1 MAFSARRRPATSCL
15 LALTGALLAGALLA
29 GCGGDGRSPAAASPS
44 PTSLPQSAPDPDE
57 RCPIA
62 VPGDP
67 LVLTTEDRLPLAAAR
82 YGSGHHA
89 IVLVHQRGSDLCGW
103 ADHVP
108 DLVALGLQVLAV
120 DLRCHG
126 YSECPTDD
134 AGDDL
139 GRDYAADVGAAVAE
153 LDRTGAAKVG
163 VMGAS
168 LGAAAAFVAAGRY
181 PAAIDAVVGL
191 SLFSASASVS
201 ATGVTSASDAAAHVT
216 APTLLCLSTGDSSS
230 IQEGVAETLIAAG
243 TARTAGAVVV
253 RPGGTHGWD
262 MLVDP
267 AVQGK
272 VIEFLK
278 AHL

>member
-1 MAFSARRRPATSCL
+1 MAFSARRILVPVVL
-15 LALTGALLAGALLA
+15 LALAGPVLA
-29 GCGGDGRSPAAASPS
+29 GCGDDGRSPAAASPS
-44 PTSLPQSAPDPDE
+44 PTSLPQAAPDPDE
-57 RCPIA
+57 RCPID

-82 YGSGHHA
+82 YGSGQRA
-89 IVLVHQRGSDLCGW
+89 VVLVHQRGSDLCGW

-108 DLVALGLQVLAV
+108 DLVALGLQVLAI

-126 YSECPTDD
+126 YSECPVDD

-139 GRDYAADVGAAVAE
+139 SRDYAADVGAAVAE

-181 PAAIDAVVGL
+181 PDAIDAVVGL
-191 SLFSASASVS
+191 SIFSASASVS

-216 APTLLCLSTGDSSS
+216 APTLICLSTGDSSS
-230 IQEGVAETLIAAG
+230 IQEGVADTLIAAG
-243 TARTAGAVVV
+243 TARADSSVVV
-253 RPGGTHGWD
+253 RSGGTHGWD
-262 MLVDP
+262 LLADP
-267 AVQGK
+267 TVQQH
-272 VIEFLK
+272 VVAFLK
-278 AHL
+278 AHI